1 MPETTTTDAVEKKTP
16 GVNKA
21 NVSTTRGIKG
31 GYLFAAPVGTN
42 LPTDIKTELDPAFF
56 SLGYVSSDGFEESV
70 DQSSGEINDMNG
82 DLVDTYDESAKETIV
97 FKLIEQA
104 KNPLSVQYGTQ
115 NVATRDGMIVVDH
128 NWSKAGESL
137 SFIFELV
144 LKNGRRWRKVIPE
157 GRVTERGSFT
167 GSSTEVAGRECTV
180 SYLTDENGSGCKDY
194 IEDIDNP
201 VKQPTEG
208 TEDPVQEQS
217 LPAGEDLTPEKPLD
231 DMTLDELKTYARE
244 HSIDI
249 TGKTLKDDILTAI
262 KAAEAENGGE

>member
-31 GYLFAAPVGTN
+31 GYLFAAPVGTD
-42 LPTDIKTELDPAFF
+42 LPTDLKMDLDPAFF

-70 DQSSGEINDMNG
+70 DLSSGDLEDLNG
-82 DLVDTYDESAKETIV
+82 DNVDTYNESAKENIV
-97 FKLIEQA
+97 FKLIEMA
-104 KNPLSVQYGTQ
+104 KNSLSVQYGSQ
-115 NVATRDGMIVVDH
+115 NIEVRDGMIIVDH
-128 NWSKAGESL
+128 NWGKASD
-137 SFIFELV
+137 SFSFVFELV
-144 LKNGRRWRKVIPE
+144 LKNARRWRKVIPE
-157 GRVTERGSFT
+157 GKITELGSFT

-194 IEDIDNP
+194 IEDIENP

-208 TEDPVQEQS
+208 AEDPVQEQS
-217 LPAGEDLTPEKPLD
+217 LPAGEDPAPEKPLD
-231 DMTLDELKTYARE
+231 DMTLDELKTYARV

-262 KAAEAENGGE
+262 KTAEAENGGE